1 MTDVK
6 IKRRCAVY
14 TRKSSEEGLEQ
25 EFNSLDAQR
34 EACEAYIAS
43 QRSEGWVLVRDRYDD
58 GGISG
63 GTLERPG
70 LQRLIADI
78 EDGLVDVVVVYKID
92 RLSRSLADFAKLVE
106 VFDRNGVT
114 FVSVTQS
121 FNTTTSMGRLTLNIL
136 LSFAQFEREVTAE
149 RIRDKVAA
157 SRKKGMW
164 MGGVPPYGYR
174 VENRKLV
181 IDDERAEHVRWIFAR
196 FLEIGSGTELA
207 REAAKRGIRTPR
219 GNLIDKKYLYRTL
232 NNRAYIGEAVHKGRS
247 YPGEHDA
254 IIDRETWGRV
264 HAILQESPRKRAAR
278 TRAETPAL
286 LKGLLFRPDGA
297 AFSPTHT
304 RKGDRLYR
312 YYVRQTVLKHGAG
325 ACPAGRVPAGEIEAA
340 VIDRLRAV
348 FRQPEIVAGTWKA
361 AKAQDGNITET
372 DVRAALRQFDPLWGE
387 LFPAEQA
394 RIVALLV
401 ERIDIGTE
409 RLDIRLRVD
418 GPLAHAEHQKRAGG
432 ADHASRPRSCRSGR
446 PRPAPRPARPRP
458 SPGCRVG
465 SGTAQPHHL
474 APDAARKPEAVAANA
489 PHTLLIVTG
498 RPEPCACSSDHPRPR
513 DWVVDEACGQSTL
526 PSLARPCAA

>member
-1 MTDVK
+1 MTGVK

-63 GTLERPG
+63 GTLDRPG

-106 VFDRNGVT
+106 VFDRNDVT

-149 RIRDKVAA
+149 RIRDKFAA

-164 MGGVPPYGYR
+164 MGGVPPWGYR

-181 IDDERAEHVRWIFAR
+181 IDEDRAEHVRWIFAR
-196 FLEIGSGTELA
+196 FIEIGSGTELA
-207 REAAKRGIRTPR
+207 REVEKRGLCTPK
-219 GNLIDKKYLYRTL
+219 GNRIDKKFLYRML
-232 NNRAYIGEAVHKGRS
+232 NNRAYIGEAVHKGRA
-247 YPGEHDA
+247 YPGEHKA
-254 IIDRETWGRV
+254 IIDRATWDRV
-264 HAILQESPRKRAAR
+264 HAILKESPRKRAAR

-286 LKGLLFRPDGA
+286 LKGLLYGPDGA

-304 RKGDRLYR
+304 RKGGRLYR
-312 YYVRQTVLKHGAG
+312 YYVSQTVLKHGAG
-325 ACPAGRVPAGEIEAA
+325 ACPVGRVPAGEIEAA
-340 VIDRLRAV
+340 VIDQLRTV

-361 AKAQDGNITET
+361 AKAKDGGITEADART
-372 DVRAALRQFDPLWGE
+372 ALQQFDPLWDE

-409 RLDIRLRVD
+409 GLDIRLRVD
-418 GPLAHAEHQKRAGG
+418 GLHG
-432 ADHASRPRSCRSGR
+432 
-446 PRPAPRPARPRP
+446 
-458 SPGCRVG
+458 
-465 SGTAQPHHL
+465 
-474 APDAARKPEAVAANA
+474 
-489 PHTLLIVTG
+489 
-498 RPEPCACSSDHPRPR
+498 
-513 DWVVDEACGQSTL
+513 
-526 PSLARPCAA
+526 LAREMMAGDREKAA